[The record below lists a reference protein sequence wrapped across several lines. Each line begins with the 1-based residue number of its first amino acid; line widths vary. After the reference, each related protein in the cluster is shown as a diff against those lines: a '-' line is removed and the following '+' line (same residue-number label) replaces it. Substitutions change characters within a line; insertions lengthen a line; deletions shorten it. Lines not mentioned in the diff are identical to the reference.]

1 MGQKVRKGG
10 EGGNEGV
17 VEREVRE
24 EEVMG
29 TFKERSSGRNELPG
43 TLGFRTLDPCT
54 SRKNCRRII
63 TMKNAP

>member
-29 TFKERSSGRNELPG
+29 TFKERSSWPSWYSSEKYEIWSISKI
-43 TLGFRTLDPCT
+43 D
-54 SRKNCRRII
+54 
-63 TMKNAP
+63 